1 MDWLGAALAILK
13 AVKKETLHVDPK
25 YIVIKPR
32 VLSDQNILRGAV
44 ALRAVLA
51 FIPPAAVAAP
61 VLGLGEVGF
70 NLWKRIALGKEFD
83 HLKYPPITP
92 NVLRLSIELDPE
104 LHSRYGHLTLGHN
117 WNEESIQEVE
127 KVYNDLSYITDV
139 EMLKAKYPSFPVDY
153 LQSRADKNKQILQKN
168 ITTLEQEL
176 EKVSLVPEVDQNI
189 REALEFVKNI
199 FPTMNDWALFNS
211 EAFDEFIELID
222 TIV

>member
-1 MDWLGAALAILK
+1 MDWLGAALAIVK
-13 AVKKETLHVDPK
+13 ATRKDKLHVDPK

-32 VLSDQNILRGAV
+32 VLSDQNILRGSA

-70 NLWKRIALGKEFD
+70 NLWKRIALSKEFD

-92 NVLRLSIELDPE
+92 NVLRLSIDIDPE
-104 LHSRYGHLTLGHN
+104 LKKHYGQLTLGHN
-117 WNEESIQEVE
+117 WNEEAISELE
-127 KVYNDLSYITDV
+127 KVYNDLSYLTDF
-139 EMLKAKYPSFPVDY
+139 ELLKAKYSNLDVGY
-153 LQSRADKNKQILQKN
+153 LEGRANKNRQILQTNVK
-168 ITTLEQEL
+168 TLEQEL
-176 EKVSLVPEVDQNI
+176 EKVALVPEVDQNI

-199 FPTMNDWALFNS
+199 FPAMNDWAMFNS
-211 EAFDEFIELID
+211 EAFDEFVELID